1 MQSGKDIM
9 FLKPQTPKPHLRLAS
24 EIDCIYLSENLRKE
38 DIQEIK
44 AVMGNVPPLLSLLI
58 GHKLSAV
65 PLVICDAESKPVAML
80 GVVPNGLIGSIW
92 MVGTNDLKKISLS
105 FLRNSKDV
113 CDVLKGKHQ
122 ILHNYVDK
130 RNKLHINWLKWMGFT
145 IINEINYG
153 IENRKFYEFVK
164 I

>member
-1 MQSGKDIM
+1 M

-38 DIQEIK
+38 DIQEIQ
-44 AVMGNVPPLLSLLI
+44 AVTGLPPLLSLLT
-58 GHKLSAV
+58 GLKMSSV
-65 PLVICDAESKPVAML
+65 PLVICNADCKPVAML
-80 GVVPNGLIGSIW
+80 GVVPNGLIGFIW
-92 MVGTNDLKKISLS
+92 MVGTDDLKKISLS

-113 CDVLKGKHQ
+113 CDVLKSKHQ

-130 RNKLHINWLKWMGFT
+130 RNKLHINWLKWMGFS
-145 IINEINYG
+145 IINEVNYG

>member
-9 FLKPQTPKPHLRLAS
+9 FLKHQTPKPHLRLAT
-24 EIDCIYLSENLRKE
+24 EVDCIYLSENLREE

-44 AVMGNVPPLLSLLI
+44 AVTGLSPPLLSLLC
-58 GHKLSAV
+58 GLKMSSV
-65 PLVICDAESKPVAML
+65 PLVICNADCKPVAML
-80 GVVPNGLIGSIW
+80 GVVPNGLIGFIW
-92 MVGTNDLKKISLS
+92 MVGTDDLKKISLS

-130 RNKLHINWLKWMGFT
+130 RNKLHINWLKWMGFS

>member
-24 EIDCIYLSENLRKE
+24 EIDCIYLSEHLRE
-38 DIQEIK
+38 DDKQEIQ
-44 AVMGNVPPLLSLLI
+44 AVTGLPPLLSLLT
-58 GHKLSAV
+58 GLKLSSV
-65 PLVICDAESKPVAML
+65 PLVICNADCKPVAML
-80 GVVPNGLIGSIW
+80 GVVPNGLIGFIW
-92 MVGTNDLKKISLS
+92 MVGTDDLKKISLS

-122 ILHNYVDK
+122 ILHNYVDI